1 MTRKKIIDIIAYVI
15 LIIILILT
23 VFPLLYVIL
32 ASFKTNQEILTS
44 GANIFPT
51 KFHFVNYV
59 EAWKLAD
66 FGRGT
71 WNSIYMTVL
80 IVLGVILTSTTTG
93 YVFARGDFRGKK
105 FWYTCFMS
113 TMFVSMGS
121 LMLYPLL
128 DVAKFLH
135 LNGSLWGVIVIQ
147 IFGLNVTNIF
157 LVQGYIEAVPK
168 EIDEAAKIDG
178 CGFFRIY
185 RNIIFPLL
193 KPIVATVGLITFRSA
208 WNEYL
213 MPLVFTLGDPQ
224 KAPLVVQVVS
234 LKSGGAA
241 ASSWN
246 LMLAGTAISIIPMLV
261 AFVFLNRYF
270 VAGLTAGA
278 VKG

>member
-1 MTRKKIIDIIAYVI
+1 MARKKLLNIIAYVV
-15 LIIILILT
+15 LIILLIVT
-23 VFPLLYVIL
+23 VFPLLYVVL

-51 KFHFVNYV
+51 KFHFENYAD
-59 EAWKLAD
+59 AWKLAD

-80 IVLGVILTSTTTG
+80 IVLGVIVTSTITG
-93 YVFARGDFRGKK
+93 YVFARGNFRGKK
-105 FWYTCFMS
+105 FWYICFMS

-128 DVAKFLH
+128 DVTKFLH
-135 LNGSLWGVIVIQ
+135 LNNSLWGVIVIQ

-157 LVQGYIEAVPK
+157 LVQGHIESIPK

-185 RNIIFPLL
+185 TNIIFPLL

-234 LKSGGAA
+234 LRSGGEA

-246 LMLAGTAISIIPMLV
+246 LMLAGTTISIIPMLI
-261 AFVFLNRYF
+261 AFIFLNRYF
-270 VAGLTAGA
+270 VSGLTTGA